1 MTDLPPMVVL
11 GVMSGTSLD
20 GVDTVTVRLER
31 SGERLRW
38 EVLGRSAHDYPLE
51 LRGRLR
57 EALDPQRS
65 NVVLIT
71 ELHQLV
77 GQFYAQVTAAA
88 QAAAVAAEPAGAKI
102 ELVALSGQ
110 TVYHIPRPDP
120 QRGWSVKSTLQLGEA
135 AVVTQSCRV
144 PTVAEFR
151 QSDIAA
157 GGQGAPLVSF
167 SDHLLYSRPGVAR
180 AVLNIGGI
188 ANLTYLPAD
197 GDPAGVRA
205 FDSGPGNCLL
215 DEAAQRFLGLERD
228 EAGGVAA
235 GGRVDEQALARLL
248 ADPYFHLPTPKTTG
262 REYFHLDWALE
273 RGWPT
278 GEEVS
283 PADLLAT
290 LTRLTAV
297 TVARAVEQYLP
308 TGATGEVL
316 VAGGG
321 ARNAELMAGLQ
332 TALSL
337 PAMTFAELGY
347 DDKDRETLAMAVMG
361 YMAYHGE
368 PNVLPA
374 ATGARYPLV
383 AGKLCRP

>member
-1 MTDLPPMVVL
+1 MVVL

-144 PTVAEFR
+144 LFTLQPR
-151 QSDIAA
+151 C
-157 GGQGAPLVSF
+157 G
-167 SDHLLYSRPGVAR
+167 
-180 AVLNIGGI
+180 
-188 ANLTYLPAD
+188 
-197 GDPAGVRA
+197 
-205 FDSGPGNCLL
+205 SG
-215 DEAAQRFLGLERD
+215 
-228 EAGGVAA
+228 
-235 GGRVDEQALARLL
+235 
-248 ADPYFHLPTPKTTG
+248 
-262 REYFHLDWALE
+262 
-273 RGWPT
+273 RG
-278 GEEVS
+278 
-283 PADLLAT
+283 
-290 LTRLTAV
+290 
-297 TVARAVEQYLP
+297 
-308 TGATGEVL
+308 
-316 VAGGG
+316 
-321 ARNAELMAGLQ
+321 M
-332 TALSL
+332 
-337 PAMTFAELGY
+337 
-347 DDKDRETLAMAVMG
+347 
-361 YMAYHGE
+361 
-368 PNVLPA
+368 
-374 ATGARYPLV
+374 
-383 AGKLCRP
+383 